1 VAEPES
7 ESPLNNIIAV
17 LVALTATFM
26 ALCNIKDSNITQAMQ
41 QAQAGSLDQWSYYQ
55 SKSTKQNLAEAM
67 LDQFTIERDMA
78 TGPARD
84 LLDKKVAA
92 YAANVK
98 RYEGEKAEIKSKAE
112 GFQKQYDELNI
123 HDDQFDMSDAALSV
137 ALAMLGVTALT
148 KKKWLLA
155 VCAAFLLFGY
165 FFGCAGFFGWS
176 VHPDFI
182 ARWLS

>member
-1 VAEPES
+1 MAEPES
-7 ESPLNNIIAV
+7 EGPLNNIIAV

-26 ALCNIKDSNITQAMQ
+26 ALCNIKDGNITQAMQ
-41 QAQAGSLDQWSYYQ
+41 QAQAGTVDQWAYYQ
-55 SKSTKQNLAEAM
+55 AKGTKQNLAEAM

-78 TGPARD
+78 TGPERD
-84 LLDKKVAA
+84 VLDKKVAV

-98 RYEGEKAEIKSKAE
+98 RYETEKADIKSKAE
-112 GFQKQYDELNI
+112 GFQKQYDDLNI

-155 VCAAFLLFGY
+155 VCALFLLFGY

-182 ARWLS
+182 AKWLS

>member
-1 VAEPES
+1 MAEETDN
-7 ESPLNNIIAV
+7 SPLNNIVAV

-26 ALCNIKDSNITQAMQ
+26 ALCNIKDGNITQAMQ
-41 QAQAGSLDQWSYYQ
+41 QAQAGALDQWSYYQ
-55 SKSTKQNLAEAM
+55 AKSTKQNLAEAM

-78 TGPARD
+78 TGPERD
-84 LLDKKVAA
+84 VLEKKVAA

-98 RYEGEKAEIKSKAE
+98 RYDSEKAAIKSKAE
-112 GFQKQYDELNI
+112 GFQKQYDDLNI

-148 KKKWLLA
+148 KKKWLLV
-155 VCAAFLLFGY
+155 VCGAFLFFGY

>member
-1 VAEPES
+1 MAEE
-7 ESPLNNIIAV
+7 EGPLNNVIAV

-26 ALCNIKDSNITQAMQ
+26 ALCNIKDGNITQAMQ
-41 QAQAGSLDQWSYYQ
+41 QAQAGAVDTWSYYQ

-67 LDQFTIERDMA
+67 VDQFSVQRDIAAGAERDV
-78 TGPARD
+78 
-84 LLDKKVAA
+84 LDKKVAA
-92 YAANVK
+92 YVANVK
-98 RYEGEKAEIKSKAE
+98 RYETEKAEIKAKAE
-112 GFQKQYDELNI
+112 GYQKEYDALNV

-155 VCAAFLLFGY
+155 FCGVFLLFGY